1 MKRILITI
9 LAFILMASPLYAAM
23 TCTESVANYTGGA
36 VWVTLACKGATADD
50 GSDDVDL
57 SDATMSLLSG
67 KYYLYAVYTRPTSGG
82 TAPDAANVFIL
93 DKTTGEDYLGS
104 ADAGTTANK
113 GANLIHAT
121 LPKSTMP
128 YSYHMLN
135 WFYFPV
141 RGDLSVRVT
150 GQATVGGD
158 FTIELNFQR

>member
-36 VWVTLACKGATADD
+36 VWVTLTCTGATADD

-57 SDATMSLLSG
+57 SDATMSLLAG
-67 KYYLYAVYTRPTSGG
+67 KYYLYGVFTRPTAGG

-113 GANLIHAT
+113 GANLINAT

-128 YSYHMLN
+128 YSYHMSN
-135 WFYFPV
+135 WYFSPI

-150 GQATVGGD
+150 GQATANGN
-158 FTIELNFQR
+158 FTIDLNFQR